1 MRRQIRSTRCLAR
14 NSRNCY
20 IKVYTSLLTRVREK
34 RKKNME
40 SKILHKYVDQK
51 DVESVQIEFD
61 PKLKG
66 IFVKVYWNNLCGISY
81 REGLSYATESA
92 FKKGKN
98 YREMLALAVN
108 DLNDE
113 IVETVSNL
121 VV

>member
-1 MRRQIRSTRCLAR
+1 M
-14 NSRNCY
+14 
-20 IKVYTSLLTRVREK
+20 
-34 RKKNME
+34 KKERTKME
-40 SKILHKYVDQK
+40 SKILHKCVDQK
-51 DVESVQIEFD
+51 DIDSIQVEFD
-61 PKLKG
+61 PDNEG

-113 IVETVSNL
+113 IVETVSSL
-121 VV
+121 VI